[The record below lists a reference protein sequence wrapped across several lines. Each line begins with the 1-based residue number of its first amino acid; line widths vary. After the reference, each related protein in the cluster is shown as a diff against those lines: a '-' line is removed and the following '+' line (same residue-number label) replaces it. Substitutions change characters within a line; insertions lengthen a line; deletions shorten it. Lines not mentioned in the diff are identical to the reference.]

1 MKSIPTATWGT
12 KPASTLPLTLCLTGW
27 LVLVPVTCALA
38 QSEDPGAAFMS
49 VSGQAQAQRPELGAE
64 LRAELPSAR
73 LRGVAKLNVWGFDIY
88 NASLWTQPGFE
99 PQHYAQHNFALDLA
113 YLRAFESKAIVKR
126 SLDEMKRLGKMTPE
140 QAQAWQTSMAVLF
153 PNVKAGDRITGVHR
167 AGTGAAFWL
176 NGKATGEI
184 NDVEF
189 ARLFFGI
196 WLAEGTSEPTMRQLI
211 LGLRPA

>member
-1 MKSIPTATWGT
+1 MYSILTGT
-12 KPASTLPLTLCLTGW
+12 SGINNASTLTIRVFLAALLI
-27 LVLVPVTCALA
+27 LAPVTRALA
-38 QSEDPGAAFMS
+38 QGDTPNPALMP
-49 VSGQAQAQRPELGAE
+49 VNGQAQALRPE
-64 LRAELPSAR
+64 LRAELPSGR
-73 LRGVAKLNVWGFDIY
+73 LQGVAKLNVWGFDIY

-99 PQHYAQHNFALDLA
+99 PQNFAQHNFALDLA

-140 QAQAWQTSMAVLF
+140 QALTWQTTMAVLF

-196 WLAEGTSEPTMRQLI
+196 WLAEGTSEPAMRQAL
-211 LGLRPA
+211 LGLRPT